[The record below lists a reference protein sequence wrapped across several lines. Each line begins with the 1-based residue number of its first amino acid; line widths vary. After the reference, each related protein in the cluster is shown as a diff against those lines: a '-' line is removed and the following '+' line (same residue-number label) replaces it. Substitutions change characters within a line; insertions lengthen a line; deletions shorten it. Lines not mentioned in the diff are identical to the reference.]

1 MVHGMPSA
9 DGSQP
14 STNPAETQP
23 STQTSDSLPRKRILS
38 PAHLAAFKES
48 DTYKDIVGFVEEL
61 NGAIVGKKLSDAKA
75 DSPVR
80 IIVLSVRRD

>member
-1 MVHGMPSA
+1 MVHGMPSS
-9 DGSQP
+9 DGTSSP
-14 STNPAETQP
+14 TPVENQP
-23 STQTSDSLPRKRILS
+23 STQTNDTLPRKRILS

-61 NGAIVGKKLSDAKA
+61 NRAIVGKKLSDAKA

-80 IIVLSVRRD
+80 ISF